1 MNLFHQILIP
11 TDFSL
16 AAWHAVQL
24 GLRLIAPENSRLTLL
39 HVFPSG
45 PSERSGDLE
54 LMEGLRK
61 QMDDL
66 CQTLER
72 SQKKKI
78 QPVILGGEV
87 EGEVLKFIQAN
98 AFELIILGVNSNGVD
113 NEPGSH
119 ISGIIA
125 KANAPVMVMP
135 NVINETHQV
144 S

>member
-11 TDFSL
+11 TDFSQ

-24 GLRLIAPENSRLTLL
+24 GLQLIAPENSRLTLL

-45 PSERSGDLE
+45 PLDKNRDIR

-61 QMDDL
+61 QMDDFCL
-66 CQTLER
+66 TLER
-72 SQKKKI
+72 SQKTKI

-87 EGEVLKFIQAN
+87 RGEVLRFIQEN
-98 AFELIILGVNSNGVD
+98 AFDLIILGVNSNGVD

-119 ISGIIA
+119 IANIITQ
-125 KANAPVMVMP
+125 ANAPVMVMP
-135 NVINETHQV
+135 NVTPQTHEV